1 MVVHFN
7 RLKLCLTNVRTSYC
21 PQDASHSG
29 QLDGAASSPVGTETC
44 SLGGQ
49 VLLFPDDDD
58 DERVIDSS
66 VLAAESSSIY
76 G

>member
-1 MVVHFN
+1 M
-7 RLKLCLTNVRTSYC
+7 RSSSYC

-44 SLGGQ
+44 SSGGQ
-49 VLLFPDDDD
+49 VLLIADDDD
-58 DERVIDSS
+58 DERFID
-66 VLAAESSSIY
+66 